1 VASRILVYGVTGSGK
16 STLAAQI
23 GDRTGLPHYLVDD
36 LTWEP
41 DWVSVPDDEQRRR
54 IEAICSADSWV
65 IDTAYAKWIDI
76 PMSRVELIV
85 ALDYPRSVSLY
96 RLARRSLVRV
106 LTKRTSCN
114 GNIETFRRLLSSDSI
129 VAWHFRSFRR
139 KRTRIRSW
147 ERNASGP
154 PVVRLG
160 SPRMTRDWL
169 ASLDLGNFRN
179 TVPCHREEGTP

>member
-16 STLAAQI
+16 TTLAAQI
-23 GDRTGLPHYLVDD
+23 GDRTGLPYHLVDE

-41 DWVSVPDDEQRRR
+41 GWVSVPDDEQRRR

-65 IDTAYAKWIDI
+65 LDTAYAKWIDV

-85 ALDYPRSVSLY
+85 ALDYPRYVSLF
-96 RLARRSLVRV
+96 RLVRRSLVRA

-114 GNIETFRRLLSSDSI
+114 GNVETFRRLVSSDSI

-147 ERNASGP
+147 ERDASGP

-160 SPRMTRDWL
+160 SPRMARHWL
-169 ASLDLGNFRN
+169 ASLDLRKSPN
-179 TVPCHREEGTP
+179 TVT